1 MPSYNSTHT
10 GAQHDRYVTNTELIN
25 LIYPV
30 GAVYIST
37 VATNPGTLFGVGT
50 WTQIQDRFLL
60 CAGSTYAAGGTGGA
74 ASHTHTTNAG
84 TSGGTAITIAQ
95 MPSHNHG
102 SSGGHTHTVQRSG
115 FGNLN
120 LSGGTVK
127 AGGTITNWGNENTT
141 GWNGSVVTNNT
152 GSHTHDSQ
160 GSGQAHTHSQ
170 VSVGTSSGSN
180 LPPYIAVYV
189 WQRTA

>member
-10 GAQHDRYVTNTELIN
+10 GAQHDSYVTNTELIN

-84 TSGGTAITIAQ
+84 TTGGPSTNTSGSTALTVAQ
-95 MPSHNHG
+95 LPSHNHG
-102 SSGGHTHTVQRSG
+102 VKGGWGAGPSNSGLFRTDQNSPANRWSNTENAGSGQGHTHT
-115 FGNLN
+115 
-120 LSGGTVK
+120 LS
-127 AGGTITNWGNENTT
+127 
-141 GWNGSVVTNNT
+141 S
-152 GSHTHDSQ
+152 
-160 GSGQAHTHSQ
+160 HTHSQ

-189 WQRTA
+189 WKRTA